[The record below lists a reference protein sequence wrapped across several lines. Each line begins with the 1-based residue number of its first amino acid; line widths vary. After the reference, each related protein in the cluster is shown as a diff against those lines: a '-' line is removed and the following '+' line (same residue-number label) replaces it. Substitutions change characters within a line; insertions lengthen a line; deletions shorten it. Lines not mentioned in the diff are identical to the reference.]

1 MAGTAASCARGS
13 QPFRFAA
20 LVTATLALAAC
31 GDESKRDDQPFD
43 FYVLSLSWSPS
54 YCAAEGARADRQ
66 QCEQDLGFVVH
77 GLWPQFEDGWPEYC
91 DDNALRPSRRQV
103 DAIDDVIPSDGL
115 IRHQWRKHGTC
126 SGLSIDG
133 YFDATRAAFETV
145 ALPRLA
151 QDRLSASAI
160 REAFLDANP
169 RLPEDGLAVTCSD
182 GFLREV
188 RLCMTTD
195 LAFRSCPEVA
205 QRSCRQSGLRIPR
218 M

>member
-1 MAGTAASCARGS
+1 M
-13 QPFRFAA
+13 
-20 LVTATLALAAC
+20 LALASC
-31 GDESKRDDQPFD
+31 GDESARSNPPFD

-66 QCEQDLGFVVH
+66 QCGQDLGFVVH

-91 DDNALRPSRRQV
+91 DDNAPRPSRQQV

-126 SGLSIDG
+126 SGLSIDS
-133 YFDATRAAFETV
+133 YFEATRAALDAV
-145 ALPRLA
+145 ALPRLT
-151 QDRLSASAI
+151 QNRLPAASI
-160 REAFLDANP
+160 RDAFLDANP
-169 RLPEDGLAVTCSD
+169 ELPEDGLAVTCSD
-182 GFLREV
+182 GLLREV

-195 LAFRSCPEVA
+195 LEFRSCPEVA